1 MKGNHRKTFAACKVS
16 KNVALPQVFFCHV
29 LILFKV
35 SSVSFCKSPWYH
47 SNSCMLLY
55 TKWKIHTSTQ
65 ATSPWYHSNS
75 CMLLYTKWK
84 IHTSTQATS
93 EYIKCKHW
101 MCRKTK
107 AAVFFMWLASRSF
120 FNFIILILICF
131 YLIIPGLNY
140 LICCCSSARTTPG
153 VSLHWNLT
161 L

>member
-1 MKGNHRKTFAACKVS
+1 MQGNHWKTFAACKVS
-16 KNVALPQVFFCHV
+16 KNVALPQVFSCHFF
-29 LILFKV
+29 ILLKV
-35 SSVSFCKSPWYH
+35 SSVSFYK
-47 SNSCMLLY
+47 
-55 TKWKIHTSTQ
+55 
-65 ATSPWYHSNS
+65 SPWYHSNS

-107 AAVFFMWLASRSF
+107 AAAFFMWPASRNV

-140 LICCCSSARTTPG
+140 LICCCSSERTTPG

-161 L
+161 LEEKQW